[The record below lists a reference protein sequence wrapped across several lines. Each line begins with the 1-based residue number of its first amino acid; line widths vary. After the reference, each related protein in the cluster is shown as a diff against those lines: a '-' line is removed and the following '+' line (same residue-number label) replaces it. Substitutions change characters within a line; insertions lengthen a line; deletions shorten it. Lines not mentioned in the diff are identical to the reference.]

1 MSDLKQKTQLERLAE
16 LIDDVDQVCLEKGT
30 PSPGAFLAT
39 VMSGEDPRP
48 VESELFTLVKRIAF
62 RDLMGGDPFPTKE
75 EWVQVMNIVMGS
87 DAYVKTPL
95 DASMSVRAAEKLM
108 DFLHAKMKAI
118 ELSGATTHLVKVE
131 PLSPAEVDLF
141 TERFQ
146 DEF

>member
-1 MSDLKQKTQLERLAE
+1 LKQKTQLEQLAKLVE
-16 LIDDVDQVCLEKGT
+16 EVDDVCLETGT

-39 VMSGEDPRP
+39 VMAGEDPRP
-48 VESELFTLVKRIAF
+48 VESELFKLVKRIAY
-62 RDLMGGDPFPTKE
+62 RDLMGGDPFPSKE
-75 EWVQVMNIVMGS
+75 EWLELVSIVLGS

-108 DFLHAKMKAI
+108 DFLHAKMKAV

-131 PLSPAEVDLF
+131 PLTAEEVDLF
-141 TERFQ
+141 RERFN